1 MLFVTVNLNLLLMR
15 NIGSA
20 MCCGLILNLIIWNR
34 QFLIIKSETGDLA
47 VYEKLFNK
55 IVTITGGR
63 SAEEIVFGSITSGAA
78 NDIEQATRIAR
89 AMVTRLGMTEEFD
102 MMATE
107 VINNVYLGGDASLQC
122 SAETAGKIDAK
133 VLEIIKEAHAK
144 AKAILSEN
152 RDKLDELAQFLLD
165 KETITGEEFMA
176 VLNGD
181 EQELKIVEE
190 EQA

>member
-1 MLFVTVNLNLLLMR
+1 GALGYTMQISENDSVLM
-15 NIGSA
+15 
-20 MCCGLILNLIIWNR
+20 
-34 QFLIIKSETGDLA
+34 KKE
-47 VYEKLFNK
+47 ELFNK

-107 VINNVYLGGDASLQC
+107 IVNNMYLGGDASLQC

-133 VLEIIKEAHAK
+133 VLEIIKDAHAK
-144 AKAILSEN
+144 ARVILSEN
-152 RDKLDELAQFLLD
+152 REKLDELAAYLLE
-165 KETITGEEFMA
+165 KETITGEEFMSI
-176 VLNGD
+176 LNGD
-181 EQELKIVEE
+181 EEELAKVEE
-190 EQA
+190 QEA

>member
-1 MLFVTVNLNLLLMR
+1 
-15 NIGSA
+15 
-20 MCCGLILNLIIWNR
+20 
-34 QFLIIKSETGDLA
+34 
-47 VYEKLFNK
+47 
-55 IVTITGGR
+55 
-63 SAEEIVFGSITSGAA
+63 
-78 NDIEQATRIAR
+78 
-89 AMVTRLGMTEEFD
+89 MTEEFD

>member
-1 MLFVTVNLNLLLMR
+1 SSAVLCRTSVHKITIIPRTNGALGYTMQIAENDSVLM
-15 NIGSA
+15 
-20 MCCGLILNLIIWNR
+20 
-34 QFLIIKSETGDLA
+34 KKE
-47 VYEKLFNK
+47 ELFNK

-107 VINNVYLGGDASLQC
+107 VINNMYLGGDASLQC

-144 AKAILSEN
+144 ARAILSDN
-152 RDKLDELAQFLLD
+152 RDKLDELANFLLE

-181 EQELKIVEE
+181 LKAEAIAEE